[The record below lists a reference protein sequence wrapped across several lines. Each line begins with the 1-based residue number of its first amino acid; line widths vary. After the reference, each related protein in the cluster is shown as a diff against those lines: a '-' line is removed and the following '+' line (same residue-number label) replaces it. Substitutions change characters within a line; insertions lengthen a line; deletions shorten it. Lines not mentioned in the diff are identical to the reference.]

1 VTRLLSASVVIAT
14 LLYGTAAPAAVMDGN
29 DLLKQCT
36 ATIGA
41 LIQFCFGYIDAITDS
56 LLENRRLGASDVC
69 VPDGLDDVQ
78 LRDIVVKFLRENY
91 RLRPLAAPAQ
101 VAQALTEAY
110 PCQQR
115 TP

>member
-56 LLENRRLGASDVC
+56 LLENRRLGAPDIC
-69 VPDGLDDVQ
+69 VPDGLDDTQ
-78 LRDIVVKFLRENY
+78 LREIVVKFLKENY
-91 RLRPLAAPAQ
+91 RLRPLAAPAL

-110 PCQQR
+110 PCR
-115 TP
+115 